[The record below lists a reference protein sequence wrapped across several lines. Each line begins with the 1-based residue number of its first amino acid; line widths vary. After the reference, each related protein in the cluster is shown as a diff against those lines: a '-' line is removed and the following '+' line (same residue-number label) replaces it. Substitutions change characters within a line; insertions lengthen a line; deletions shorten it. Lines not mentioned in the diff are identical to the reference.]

1 MLACLGKRKATA
13 NKFFGGRYA
22 VERTVGRLDFR
33 LFGLAEPTTLTTVQ
47 LMQQLGIKLGVV
59 NGRRTVDG
67 MLHFH
72 ADETSAAR
80 KVGQQVTAVARANE

>member
-22 VERTVGRLDFR
+22 VERTVSSLDFC
-33 LFGLAEPTTLTTVQ
+33 LFGLAEPTTLAVIQ

-59 NGRRTVDG
+59 DGGRTVEG
-67 MLHFH
+67 MLHIN
-72 ADETSAAR
+72 A
-80 KVGQQVTAVARANE
+80 K